1 MVFRRAFQRELTQT
15 AVGIFVALFAILV
28 TTQTIRLLN
37 EAAGGKLAPEAVLA
51 LLGFSAMHSLPILL
65 SLTLFVATLLVV
77 SRMHRDSE
85 MVVWACSGL
94 PLTGWIVPVLRFALP
109 VVVAVAAISLFV
121 SPWAA
126 AKSAEFRQ
134 KINNR
139 ESVAQLS
146 PGMFRESSSG
156 ERVVFVESHSNVQD
170 RVANVFASSVQH
182 GRLGVMV
189 AREGYREE
197 APNGDGF
204 LVLDQGRRYELTPG
218 SADFRLLE
226 FSRYA
231 IRIEPGQVSDTATSP
246 KAIPSIDLFRSDGR
260 VERGELAWRLG
271 LPISAALTVIL
282 ALPLGFVNPRGGRS
296 ANLIVALLA
305 FLAYNNAM
313 GIVQTMIWTEKLP
326 FSVGV
331 WIVHAGMAL
340 VVLAI
345 FVHRATSSTKPWRR
359 LWA

>member
-15 AVGIFVALFAILV
+15 AVGIFVALFAILI

-37 EAAGGKLAPEAVLA
+37 EAAGGKLAPEAVAA

-65 SLTLFVATLLVV
+65 SLTLFLATLLVV

-94 PLTGWIVPVLRFALP
+94 PLAGWIVPVLRFALP

-126 AKSAEFRQ
+126 AKSSEYRQ

-139 ESVAQLS
+139 ENVSQLS
-146 PGMFRESSSG
+146 PGAFRESSSG
-156 ERVVFVESHSNVQD
+156 ERVVFVESHVNAQD

-189 AREGYREE
+189 AREGYRET
-197 APNGDGF
+197 APNGDSF

-231 IRIEPGQVSDTATSP
+231 IRVEPGQARDSTSSP
-246 KAIPSIDLFRSDGR
+246 KAIPTIDLLTKDGR
-260 VERGELAWRLG
+260 VERGELAWRIG

-282 ALPLGFVNPRGGRS
+282 ALPLGYVNPRGGRS
-296 ANLIVALLA
+296 ANLIIALLA
-305 FLAYNNAM
+305 FLAYNNAL
-313 GIVQTMIWTEKLP
+313 GIVQSMIWTGKMP
-326 FSVGV
+326 FSIGA

-340 VVLAI
+340 IVVAI
-345 FVHRATSSTKPWRR
+345 FVHRTTSASKPWRR